1 MNIMKRASNKFTERR
16 GFSLA
21 EVLTALVIA
30 SMVLVTVLGIYS
42 RAESVSATI
51 TRKLDNSRIPSEVLQ
66 RIAEDLDRI
75 ITAEASTKISISNK
89 FDSGYSTA
97 QLTITKSIMDAE
109 KKARI
114 FENIVWQTSYDYE
127 TDSLILYRQR
137 TSEIGL
143 VEDKLLDEEKEKW
156 EHALFVPICVGITY
170 FKIEAIN
177 GGEYIDKWNGR
188 PPGGIEVTISFAE
201 PFETLDNSLDV
212 YDEDKFIRTVAIDRS
227 RKLKFKITQKPPDAS
242 EGPETMKD
250 PNSLAFPD
258 VEKQDANNR
267 RSPGT
272 K

>member
-1 MNIMKRASNKFTERR
+1 MKKSFKEFKRRR

-75 ITAEASTKISISNK
+75 ITADASTRITIANK
-89 FDSGYSTA
+89 LDSGYSTA
-97 QLTITKSIMDAE
+97 QLTITKSIMDADN
-109 KKARI
+109 KAKI

-177 GGEYIDKWNGR
+177 GGEYVDRWSGR
-188 PPGGIEVTISFAE
+188 PPGGIEITISFAE
-201 PFETLDNSLDV
+201 PFETLDNSWEV

-227 RKLKFKITQKPPDAS
+227 RKLKFKITQKAPDAS
-242 EGPETMKD
+242 EGPETKED
-250 PNSLAFPD
+250 PNSLAFPE
-258 VEKQDANNR
+258 VETQDANSSR
-267 RSPGT
+267 
-272 K
+272 

>member
-1 MNIMKRASNKFTERR
+1 MKKDSCKLIERR
-16 GFSLA
+16 GFTLA

-51 TRKLDNSRIPSEVLQ
+51 TRKLDNSRLPYEVLQ
-66 RIAEDLDRI
+66 RIAEDIDRI
-75 ITAEASTKISISNK
+75 ITADTSTKITISNK
-89 FDSGYSTA
+89 FDNAYSTA
-97 QLTITKSIMDAE
+97 QLTITKSINDAQ

-114 FENIVWQTSYDYE
+114 FENIVWQTSYDYA

-156 EHALFVPICVGITY
+156 EHALFVPICVGVTF
-170 FKIEAIN
+170 FKIQAIN
-177 GGEYIDKWNGR
+177 GGEFVDKWSGR

-212 YDEDKFIRTVAIDRS
+212 YDEDKFTRTVAVDRS
-227 RKLKFKITQKPPDAS
+227 RRMKFKITQKPPEETP
-242 EGPETMKD
+242 EGQETTQD
-250 PNSLAFPD
+250 PNDLAFPED
-258 VEKQDANNR
+258 VKEDANSR
-267 RSPGT
+267 R
-272 K
+272 